1 MAGHT
6 AASTKPGVSVLTS
19 EVDALLSA
27 QIIVAWAGEG
37 HVGDE
42 RRLGWWRSDLVSEF
56 GGLDLFQRLL
66 RRARVSN
73 FLAGNVGSCCR
84 PTWTRRSTV
93 DLSLWRMTGLCWC
106 RTPSTAK
113 PECCSGWTG
122 R

>member
-1 MAGHT
+1 M
-6 AASTKPGVSVLTS
+6 LTS

-66 RRARVSN
+66 PTTAPWAVLQAVREAARRVDARELGLHQIPLRAHHQDLHVR
-73 FLAGNVGSCCR
+73 LAHPHHGS
-84 PTWTRRSTV
+84 
-93 DLSLWRMTGLCWC
+93 
-106 RTPSTAK
+106 PS
-113 PECCSGWTG
+113 